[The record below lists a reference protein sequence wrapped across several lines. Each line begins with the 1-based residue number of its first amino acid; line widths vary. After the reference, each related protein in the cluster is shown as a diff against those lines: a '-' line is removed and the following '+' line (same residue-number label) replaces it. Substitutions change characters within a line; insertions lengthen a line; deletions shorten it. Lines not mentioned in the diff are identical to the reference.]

1 MHTCYVSVNS
11 EAGKQQDLLVSRKGR
26 RKRADTEDTNGD
38 TIDSSSDSE
47 GDSADS
53 CDSDDGGQS
62 EPDSTSIKFL
72 LVNPKSL
79 QECKISYRSKTQF
92 SFISVFSIQAT
103 TVIVEKTVRV
113 FCSTITVVSTKK
125 VVCSK

>member
-1 MHTCYVSVNS
+1 MTVVSVSEFSTPTPFISLSIS

-79 QECKISYRSKTQF
+79 QECKISYRSITQF
-92 SFISVFSIQAT
+92 SFISVFSILHSGEAT
-103 TVIVEKTVRV
+103 
-113 FCSTITVVSTKK
+113 
-125 VVCSK
+125 

>member
-1 MHTCYVSVNS
+1 MTVVSVSEFSTPTPFISLSIS

-79 QECKISYRSKTQF
+79 QECKISYRSITQRF
-92 SFISVFSIQAT
+92 LNTAF
-103 TVIVEKTVRV
+103 
-113 FCSTITVVSTKK
+113 
-125 VVCSK
+125 